1 MNDISQIRLTKQDLD
16 RLQRLRASVMAFQ
29 NTIAPMPANQHN
41 DNYGEQ
47 FNLLRLEAQT
57 ILKIPDFERYVDEAV
72 TRLDLQDGRQAMLPR
87 LYIVVMLGVMFALS
101 GLGFNYIIQ
110 DDFYLNSLGCLISSG
125 GMFLV
130 MGAFAILSLSGSS
143 RRLSNLGDVYQR
155 CDALLAQIN
164 HTLNMAI
171 PSFAQQRPES
181 QLAEIPAVADLAL
194 ESLNQQMAYWQAKH
208 QPLRQEKVR
217 LEPDVPQELTLTVDF
232 IEREMYRVRHEIARL
247 YSDVSDSPALD
258 ASPVGSPADAVHVQD
273 VQEISLPGGRK
284 IAVAKVDESLD
295 PSPEHSSAPN
305 EPPQPKSD
313 TREFKLGFGPPPPP
327 EADSPPPQA
336 SKVSETP
343 PDWKIEEKSIETTTA
358 TVVEAVDI
366 SPPVVVE
373 VDNDFQ
379 TTPPMLVNPD
389 SDNTQ
394 KVSHINQPTAA
405 TQTLENAETGVM
417 MPLTTPP
424 SEPNPTPNQAM
435 TVAMSASTLDPPPSN
450 GDTHPS
456 DDDGEKPSPPMV
468 DSTLPMSPKSS
479 SNDGQSAEES
489 PHDDNQKA
497 SPLGS
502 LLSKISRKG

>member
-72 TRLDLQDGRQAMLPR
+72 TRLDLQDGRQALLPR

-110 DDFYLNSLGCLISSG
+110 NDFYLNSLGCLISSG

-171 PSFAQQRPES
+171 PSFAQQLPES
-181 QLAEIPAVADLAL
+181 QLAEVPAVADLAL
-194 ESLNQQMAYWQAKH
+194 ESLNRQMAYWQEKY

-247 YSDVSDSPALD
+247 YSEVRENTAID
-258 ASPVGSPADAVHVQD
+258 ASPIDTPTDSVSD
-273 VQEISLPGGRK
+273 VQEIALPDGRK

-295 PSPEHSSAPN
+295 PSPERASTSTAAN
-305 EPPQPKSD
+305 EPPQQKSD

-327 EADSPPPQA
+327 ETDSPPPRPM
-336 SKVSETP
+336 VSETP
-343 PDWKIEEKSIETTTA
+343 PDWKIEEKSIETDTA

-366 SPPVVVE
+366 SEPVVVE
-373 VDNDFQ
+373 IDNDYQ
-379 TTPPMLVNPD
+379 TNPPMPIDPEND
-389 SDNTQ
+389 HTH
-394 KVSHINQPTAA
+394 KINHVHKTAEA
-405 TQTLENAETGVM
+405 TQTLESADTGVM
-417 MPLTTPP
+417 MPLTPPP
-424 SEPNPTPNQAM
+424 SEPNSAPNQAM
-435 TVAMSASTLDPPPSN
+435 TVAMPASTLDSAPPN
-450 GDTHPS
+450 GDNHPS
-456 DDDGEKPSPPMV
+456 DSDDEKPSPPLV
-468 DSTLPMSPKSS
+468 DSTLPMSPETSS
-479 SNDGQSAEES
+479 EELAQ
-489 PHDDNQKA
+489 DDDEKA
-497 SPLGS
+497 SPFSNFLG
-502 LLSKISRKG
+502 KISRKG